1 LAQKIQQEMDDRN
14 DNAMGNKG
22 VGEKRAAD
30 SSLTGYFSYY
40 YMLSL

>member
-1 LAQKIQQEMDDRN
+1 MYDRN
-14 DNAMGNKG
+14 NNAMGQKANKG